1 MQPLTVLFAELHRK
15 LLLSVVVLKL
25 ILIIKHFPQNILLT
39 KCLGRVNLKLVFK
52 VITDPWPNSF
62 QGLFQKYV
70 LCSSLFKKICNKS
83 KLFHKKVV
91 NKC

>member
-52 VITDPWPNSF
+52 VITDP
-62 QGLFQKYV
+62 
-70 LCSSLFKKICNKS
+70 
-83 KLFHKKVV
+83 
-91 NKC
+91 